1 MRRKRSSIISIVL
14 DAKNELCINVAE
26 ESDEDEAEATNN
38 SGEGGNDM
46 SIIAEEEE
54 PEEDGEDSL
63 TQGTVITFR

>member
-1 MRRKRSSIISIVL
+1 MRRKRSSVISIVL

-26 ESDEDEAEATNN
+26 ESDEEEAEDTNN
-38 SGEGGNDM
+38 GVEGENDM